1 MLPCYFVFFW
11 LSIECRVLEGCTKW
25 SIAPSMP
32 SLTYSSLSWEHDIH
46 GVFALS
52 WAHSCAVFLMVM
64 FPVGLFLNSVMCPNL
79 VTLMLADVQFI
90 TLDLSMLSG
99 CRDDFYHHS
108 ISVKPN
114 LFPLS
119 TVYRHAPVTLHCT
132 GIVLLQV
139 SSPLWGKTNLWSSL
153 FSHREVPI

>member
-1 MLPCYFVFFW
+1 MLPCYFVFCW
-11 LSIECRVLEGCTKW
+11 LSIHCRVLEGCTKW

-52 WAHSCAVFLMVM
+52 WAHSCAV
-64 FPVGLFLNSVMCPNL
+64 PVGLFLNSVMCPDL
-79 VTLMLADVQFI
+79 VTLTLAHVQFI

-99 CRDDFYHHS
+99 CRDDFYHYS

-119 TVYRHAPVTLHCT
+119 TVYRDVPVTLHRT
-132 GIVLLQV
+132 GIVLLHV
-139 SSPLWGKTNLWSSL
+139 SSPLWGKTNLRSSL